1 MRSITAAIAVLVLA
15 VLALGAL
22 YQALRFYAGLS
33 DDSRH
38 REAEFDL
45 SGTLLDDEHRRHI
58 AGLREIQFDFDTGKM
73 DEADYR
79 ALRRRHELGAIR
91 ARRAM
96 AAAAEPGDAA

>member
-1 MRSITAAIAVLVLA
+1 MKSVTAAIAVLVVA
-15 VLALGAL
+15 ALALMAL
-22 YQALRFYAGLS
+22 YHALRFYAGLNA
-33 DDSRH
+33 DGRR
-38 REAEFDL
+38 READFDL

-58 AGLREIQFDFDTGKM
+58 AGLREIQFDYDTGKI

-79 ALRRRHELGAIR
+79 ALRQRHELGAVR